1 MNKKII
7 LLFAVVP
14 MLLGACKEI
23 TSESTSSN
31 NDEYHTVTYYVF
43 EDDVL
48 TKMVKDGECADKFI
62 PAKIEG
68 YNFINW
74 FTGPNENDE
83 IYDFDLPV
91 TADLSIYAHWLLE
104 EADVTT
110 DTLVAALNNDYTNS
124 TIYMYQS
131 GMQDEFIVSN
141 YDGYNVAET
150 AYDGIGIADYLYFH
164 DYEGL
169 SHQYFYDS
177 EHGGAWLRQGI
188 KFQDGSYALY
198 DINRIYFSPMVSF
211 PIIAENAQSFTYIG
225 GNAFSLVD
233 QNIIDGMLADG
244 LYESVWL
251 NDIAMIIVFLD
262 EAKEYVTELRTFDS
276 LDENDEA
283 YTTVQVSN
291 IGTTELI
298 GATLPEAPTEETV
311 MTYYEW
317 QGEEEPIYT
326 EITAIALDYVD
337 PNITSVNL
345 DKTLELKYTL
355 TPENPGRKDLEFLF
369 EGTEEGIEINYS
381 FTAGQIVVKGLIA
394 GEYMVQIHDI
404 ISDTYSNKVKV
415 VVNDVVESQF
425 TNKLYDLKLKK
436 ENDAFVLAN
445 SLENGYVATYQGAQ
459 LGFGVDYVTSGDN
472 PKLNALTIG
481 MKMDVNSQETM
492 QVEGIDHVYVDFVLD
507 HPVNALTF
515 TYGAIF
521 ENQVANAQTSAYYDA
536 HIYSSLDGES
546 WNLESTWTDEL
557 AENITAKGLMRK
569 DQKLSVETQHI
580 RIAFQSKFIGK
591 GFTFVMNTFGFFLEN

>member
-1 MNKKII
+1 
-7 LLFAVVP
+7 

-23 TSESTSSN
+23 TSESISSN

-110 DTLVAALNNDYTNS
+110 DTLITALNNDYTNS

-141 YDGYNVAET
+141 YNGYNVAET

-169 SHQYFYDS
+169 SHQYFYDE
-177 EHGGAWLRQGI
+177 EHGGAWLRQGV
-188 KFQDGSYALY
+188 KFEDGSYALY

-233 QNIIDGMLADG
+233 QNIIDSMLADG

-262 EAKEYVTELRTFDS
+262 EAKEHVTELRTFDS

-317 QGEEEPIYT
+317 QDEEEPIYT
-326 EITAIALDYVD
+326 EITAITLDYVD
-337 PNITSVNL
+337 SNITSMNL

-369 EGTEEGIEINYS
+369 EGTDGGIEINYS

-492 QVEGIDHVYVDFVLD
+492 QVEGTDHVYVDFVLD

>member
-110 DTLVAALNNDYTNS
+110 DTLITALNNDYTNS

-141 YDGYNVAET
+141 YNGYNVAET

-169 SHQYFYDS
+169 SHQYFYDE
-177 EHGGAWLRQGI
+177 EHGGAWLRQGV
-188 KFQDGSYALY
+188 KFEDGSYALY

-233 QNIIDGMLADG
+233 QNIIDSMLADG

-262 EAKEYVTELRTFDS
+262 EAKEHVTELRTFDS

-317 QGEEEPIYT
+317 QDEEEPIYT
-326 EITAIALDYVD
+326 EITAITLDYVD
-337 PNITSVNL
+337 SNITSMNL

-369 EGTEEGIEINYS
+369 EGTDGGIEINYS

-492 QVEGIDHVYVDFVLD
+492 QVEGTDHVYVDFVLD

>member
-23 TSESTSSN
+23 TSESISSN

-110 DTLVAALNNDYTNS
+110 DTLITALNNDYTNS

-141 YDGYNVAET
+141 YNGYNVAET

-169 SHQYFYDS
+169 SHQYFYDE
-177 EHGGAWLRQGI
+177 EHGGAWLRQGV
-188 KFQDGSYALY
+188 KFEDGSYALY

-233 QNIIDGMLADG
+233 QNIIDSMLADG

-262 EAKEYVTELRTFDS
+262 EAKEHVTELRTFDS

-317 QGEEEPIYT
+317 QDEEEPIYT
-326 EITAIALDYVD
+326 EITAITLDYVD
-337 PNITSVNL
+337 SNITSMNL

-369 EGTEEGIEINYS
+369 EGTDGGIEINYS

-492 QVEGIDHVYVDFVLD
+492 QVEGTDHVYVDFVLD